1 LPQTTLTLD
10 MILVFA
16 VIVAVIFL
24 FIVEWVRVDVV
35 AILAM
40 IALPALGLI
49 DGRTAF
55 AGFGSTAVVS
65 IIAVIILGRGLDHT
79 GVIAMGVRPLLRMAG
94 CSRWRI
100 VTLLSLTIAIV
111 SSFMQNIGAAA
122 LFLPALRRI
131 SRESGLPLSQLLM
144 PVGAAAI
151 LGGTVTLVGSSPL
164 IMLNDLL
171 APFGLEPFGLF
182 SVTPVGLA
190 LVVAGILFF
199 ICLGPLLL
207 PGDRQAAGACETAA
221 DPSLYY
227 KQLGELYELT
237 LPQGGAKPFKVYEL
251 CDNYLVHTVAL
262 ASLDGRIKLI
272 PPDRDST
279 VEPGSVIAVYGPRQK
294 VEEAAAAYGFKVS
307 DQLKVFAQDLDS
319 EMAGIAEAVVPP
331 HSIFV
336 GKTLQEI
343 RFRHNYLVAPLAL
356 YREDRDYYT
365 QLGAQKLKVGDA
377 VLMHG
382 AWRNF
387 KRFRQTRD
395 LIFSQAMDREVLNP
409 QKAGLA
415 IACFAL
421 ATGLVIFSNLSL
433 PVCLMAGAIGMVL
446 TGVLSIDE
454 AYQGVDWRTVFLLA
468 GLIPLGLATQ
478 KTGAAAWAAGQMM
491 AWLDQPPVLVVL
503 LILAVLSTIFTLV
516 VSNVGAVV
524 LLVPLVVNLAED
536 LGVDPRLAALVV
548 GLAASNSFI
557 LPTHQVNAL
566 YMGPGGYRSLDFIKA
581 GAPLSILFLL
591 VLTTMVYFLY

>member
-1 LPQTTLTLD
+1 

-16 VIVAVIFL
+16 VIVAVVFL

-79 GVIAMGVRPLLRMAG
+79 GVIAMGVRPLLRLAG

-100 VTLLSLTIAIV
+100 VALLSLTIAIV

-151 LGGTVTLVGSSPL
+151 LGGTITLVGSSPL

-171 APFGLEPFGLF
+171 APDGLEPFGLF

-190 LVVAGILFF
+190 LVGAGILFF
-199 ICLGPLLL
+199 IITGPLLL
-207 PGDRQAAGACETAA
+207 PGDRQSAGTCELPN

-237 LPQGGAKPFKVYEL
+237 FPQGGNKAFKVYEL

-262 ASLDGRIKLI
+262 ASLDGSTKLI

-279 VEPGSVIAVYGPRQK
+279 VEPGSVIAVYGPREK
-294 VEEAAAAYGFKVS
+294 VDQAAARFGFQVS
-307 DQLKVFAQDLDS
+307 EQLNVFAQDLDS

-336 GKTLQEI
+336 GKTLREI

-356 YREDRDYYT
+356 YREENDFYT
-365 QLGAQKLKVGDA
+365 QLGGHELKVGDA

-395 LIFSQAMDREVLNP
+395 LIFSQSMDREILHP
-409 QKAGLA
+409 QKAGMA

-478 KTGAAAWAAGQMM
+478 ETGAAAWAAGQLME
-491 AWLDQPPVLVVL
+491 WLHQPPTLVVL
-503 LILAVLSTIFTLV
+503 LILAIMSTLFTLV

-524 LLVPLVVNLAED
+524 LLVPLVINLAED

-566 YMGPGGYRSLDFIKA
+566 YMGPGGYRSLDFIKT
-581 GAPLSILFLL
+581 GVPLSIIFVL
-591 VLTTMVYFLY
+591 VLTTMVYFFY